1 MKQFN
6 NGKIALIN
14 KGIAEFEGR
23 VNTNWNT
30 ISSHPIDD
38 LQYHS
43 SWDWL
48 MPVINKIATDVRFR
62 TRFHMSGFP
71 INVSISGHGG
81 VYIAINEGNCAGEE
95 YKELIKEKEE
105 EISEEIILRLINQ
118 QGCHR
123 SNLKVDTTILL
134 RKAIVRITNWNY
146 SVEYRDNDLLIS
158 EREDILDRI
167 ELSEMNEVF
176 DIIKEV
182 ITKEGLQ

>member
-1 MKQFN
+1 M
-6 NGKIALIN
+6 
-14 KGIAEFEGR
+14 
-23 VNTNWNT
+23 
-30 ISSHPIDD
+30 
-38 LQYHS
+38 
-43 SWDWL
+43 
-48 MPVINKIATDVRFR
+48 
-62 TRFHMSGFP
+62 
-71 INVSISGHGG
+71 
-81 VYIAINEGNCAGEE
+81 
-95 YKELIKEKEE
+95 KELKENPTAIDLIIASDEALYSEQHVRKTREEIKELLKAKEE

>member
-1 MKQFN
+1 MKELSEN
-6 NGKIALIN
+6 PTAIDLI
-14 KGIAEFEGR
+14 I
-23 VNTNWNT
+23 
-30 ISSHPIDD
+30 
-38 LQYHS
+38 
-43 SWDWL
+43 
-48 MPVINKIATDVRFR
+48 
-62 TRFHMSGFP
+62 
-71 INVSISGHGG
+71 
-81 VYIAINEGNCAGEE
+81 AGEE
-95 YKELIKEKEE
+95 ELHREEKVRRTREEIKELLKAKEE

-146 SVEYRDNDLLIS
+146 SVEYRENDLLIS